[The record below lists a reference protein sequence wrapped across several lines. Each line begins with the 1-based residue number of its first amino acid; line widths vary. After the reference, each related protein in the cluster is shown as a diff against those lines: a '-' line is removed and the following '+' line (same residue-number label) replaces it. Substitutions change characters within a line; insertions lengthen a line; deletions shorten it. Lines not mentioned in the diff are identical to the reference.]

1 MCEKPYIREKIAR
14 TRPSGFDPPRTVAER
29 MLVSQPA
36 RLPGPGTCTWRYEV
50 DSLYNNTSSARE
62 WTTSSPPSEPTLLC
76 SLRSRSPRGCRVAS
90 TSGGRHTPFRPLQPC
105 NPGKKGIGICLST
118 LSAHARLRGCTRKRL
133 HDALFCPYAAS
144 QLEREEGM
152 QRGCSRPCNPER

>member
-1 MCEKPYIREKIAR
+1 MCQAVVRRLFNPSERCHVRKLARLLAQALIEKIAR

-76 SLRSRSPRGCRVAS
+76 SLRSRSPRGCKVAS
-90 TSGGRHTPFRPLQPC
+90 TSGGGIPPLDHC
-105 NPGKKGIGICLST
+105 NPAT
-118 LSAHARLRGCTRKRL
+118 LEKR
-133 HDALFCPYAAS
+133 
-144 QLEREEGM
+144 
-152 QRGCSRPCNPER
+152 